1 MLTYSF
7 YILMHTCQNKYVV
20 YIFHKHKCYTVWQW
34 NVISPTF
41 WYTILPKLNQNLKSR
56 HFTVYM
62 CIFYMHILCIW
73 IHFCGHDYMCV
84 CVCDNAIFGLFYRRK
99 GLPIAKKKLTWTCLL
114 INLVYTWEAE
124 PFCPHKGQTSP
135 LHTGNDG
142 KQGYV

>member
-1 MLTYSF
+1 MLTYSL

-84 CVCDNAIFGLFYRRK
+84 CVWQCNFWFVLQEERITDRKEKVNLNLPADKLGLHLRGGAILPAQRPDITTTYR
-99 GLPIAKKKLTWTCLL
+99 
-114 INLVYTWEAE
+114 
-124 PFCPHKGQTSP
+124 
-135 LHTGNDG
+135 
-142 KQGYV
+142 

>member
-41 WYTILPKLNQNLKSR
+41 WYTILPNLIKTLKVDTLLCICVS
-56 HFTVYM
+56 FI
-62 CIFYMHILCIW
+62 CIFCVYGFTFADMTI
-73 IHFCGHDYMCV
+73 CV

-142 KQGYV
+142 KQGYL